1 MYPYP
6 NRPEQLLRA
15 AHSRMRAAELEA
27 EHARYA
33 PSPRRRL
40 AYALQAV
47 AGWLEPDLAAEP
59 SAKHVY

>member
-1 MYPYP
+1 MYPYL
-6 NRPEQLLRA
+6 NSPEQLLRD
-15 AHSRMRAAELEA
+15 AHARMHAAEQEA
-27 EHARYA
+27 RHARYA

-47 AGWLEPDLAAEP
+47 AAWLEPEAAEP